1 MHLDRSENDGIG
13 FAIPINL
20 AKRIVDDLIDDG
32 KVSRGYLGIY
42 PSEVDQ
48 VMAEA
53 LGMDNVRGILVVEVE
68 KDTPAEKY
76 GLKDKDIIVS
86 INREKLGDISSESFR
101 TRIATFKPG
110 DTLLLGVIRDE
121 KEMEI
126 SIVLGT
132 LPDNNTV
139 IRDTPSKSLDEELGF
154 SVTELTNN
162 IRRQMDLGND
172 IQGVLV
178 TDLDQNSN
186 AFERGI
192 RNGDVITAVKRT
204 NVRNVEEFYEE
215 LQKNLESKSKAILLT
230 LERQNFKLFI
240 AFELN

>member
-1 MHLDRSENDGIG
+1 
-13 FAIPINL
+13 
-20 AKRIVDDLIDDG
+20 
-32 KVSRGYLGIY
+32 
-42 PSEVDQ
+42 
-48 VMAEA
+48 
-53 LGMDNVRGILVVEVE
+53 
-68 KDTPAEKY
+68 
-76 GLKDKDIIVS
+76 
-86 INREKLGDISSESFR
+86 
-101 TRIATFKPG
+101 
-110 DTLLLGVIRDE
+110 
-121 KEMEI
+121 
-126 SIVLGT
+126 
-132 LPDNNTV
+132 
-139 IRDTPSKSLDEELGF
+139 
-154 SVTELTNN
+154 
-162 IRRQMDLGND
+162 MDLGND